1 MKFSSFF
8 EQKKWMI
15 FCEYSNWQSDEIRRD
30 IFDRLKL
37 SLFDIEQYRLI
48 SSNQFFSQTS
58 DIWNKIWFSQLN
70 SFQMDFSSNLIN
82 QIWENQFFFFRFSD
96 QIFDHLPRTYFDQ
109 CFIWKRIIFFNNSF
123 IQRSSKRNQFFHLS
137 SSINWQIFGKSLL
150 RNVFVLIQ
158 FNKRFS
164 RKEIGRKESFIHRWR
179 TTLQKEFSFS
189 NEQICEIVFNLL
201 SMNQSILKSYL
212 SFLEKHFFFSFI
224 PPTNPFFPRVCTN
237 LSFLSITIS
246 TIHLINIEQN
256 LFVFIFKYLFIHL
269 WRKREKIFSLPIWLT
284 STLHIDSF
292 VIIERK
298 ISPKI
303 FYSLSQ
309 EEKFISNWSN
319 RKMEKSSI

>member
-109 CFIWKRIIFFNNSF
+109 CFIWKRISFFNNSF

-164 RKEIGRKESFIHRWR
+164 RKEIGRKKLFIHRWR

-212 SFLEKHFFFSFI
+212 FFLFIYSSDESFFSSCVHKSFFSFNHNFDHSFDQYRTKSFRLYI
-224 PPTNPFFPRVCTN
+224 QTSLHSSLKKKRKDLFSPN
-237 LSFLSITIS
+237 LIDIDSSYRFICDHWTKNISKDFLFIITRRE
-246 TIHLINIEQN
+246 IHLKLI
-256 LFVFIFKYLFIHL
+256 K
-269 WRKREKIFSLPIWLT
+269 
-284 STLHIDSF
+284 
-292 VIIERK
+292 
-298 ISPKI
+298 
-303 FYSLSQ
+303 
-309 EEKFISNWSN
+309 
-319 RKMEKSSI
+319 